1 MSSVLGIGR
10 NWQALCEFTA
20 NLSRYRALVREM
32 TRRDLF
38 EPYAGQMFGAAW
50 TFLHPLVLMGV
61 YVFVFNVVFKVKVG
75 GTVDLPRDYT
85 TYLLSGLIPWLG
97 IVAGMSKGAS
107 VLLMHANLV
116 KQVVFPIEILPVKST
131 IAAMVP
137 QGFSLGVLVAYQLL
151 AHGAPPI
158 TYVMLPLAIAIQ
170 FALMLGVAFVFSI
183 ISCFVRDMKELVQV
197 MAVVGIYLLPV
208 CYLPAWVPTLFKPL
222 LYANPFS
229 YIIWVYQDILY
240 FGRIEHPLAWFV
252 SGAMAVMLLVFGYRL
267 FRSQKP
273 HIASLL

>member
-1 MSSVLGIGR
+1 MSSVIGLR
-10 NWQALCEFTA
+10 ENWRAFAEFAA
-20 NLSRYRALVREM
+20 NVARYRVLIKEM

-61 YVFVFNVVFKVKVG
+61 YVFVFNVVFKVKMG

-97 IVAGMSKGAS
+97 IVAGMSKGAG

-116 KQVVFPIEILPVKST
+116 KQVVFPIEVLPVKST
-131 IAAMVP
+131 LASLVP
-137 QGFSLGVLVAYQLL
+137 QAFGLGLLLIYQLL
-151 AHGAPPI
+151 QNGLPPA
-158 TYVMLPLAIAIQ
+158 TYLLLPLVVAMQ
-170 FALMLGVAFVFSI
+170 FAFMLGVAFLFSI
-183 ISCFVRDMKELVQV
+183 ISCFVRDMKDLVQV

-208 CYLPAWVPTLFKPL
+208 CYQPAWVPALFKPL
-222 LYANPFS
+222 LYVNPFS
-229 YIIWVYQDILY
+229 YVIWVYQDTLY
-240 FGRIEHPLAWFV
+240 FGRFEHPYAWGVCGLMSFL
-252 SGAMAVMLLVFGYRL
+252 SLVFGYRL

-273 HIASLL
+273 HVASLL